1 MLLDPNSS
9 LPHYLDKISHLEIVQ
24 REDITLEEKIELY
37 NKYNKN
43 SKEWEIPR
51 DKVSRQFALDLVIDA
66 LVNHREW
73 KSFNDEVIFPEP
85 CVRWLIKEG
94 QNEFRKEPNLLEL
107 EAPIKL
113 MGDIHG

>member
-1 MLLDPNSS
+1 MVIDPNSS
-9 LPHYLDKISHLEIVQ
+9 LPPFLDKISHLEIIK
-24 REDITLEEKIELY
+24 REDINLDEKIRLY

-51 DKVSRQFALDLVIDA
+51 NKISREFALDLVIDA

-73 KSFNDEVIFPEP
+73 ISYSEEIIFPEA

-94 QNEFRKEPNLLEL
+94 
-107 EAPIKL
+107 
-113 MGDIHG
+113 